1 MIFRNKFEFILETV
15 FSYNNS
21 VPNANGSALK
31 DSILNEALAIFITKT
46 FLN

>member
-1 MIFRNKFEFILETV
+1 MIFSNKFEFILETV

-21 VPNANGSALK
+21 VPNANGSALNYA
-31 DSILNEALAIFITKT
+31 ILNEALAIFITKN